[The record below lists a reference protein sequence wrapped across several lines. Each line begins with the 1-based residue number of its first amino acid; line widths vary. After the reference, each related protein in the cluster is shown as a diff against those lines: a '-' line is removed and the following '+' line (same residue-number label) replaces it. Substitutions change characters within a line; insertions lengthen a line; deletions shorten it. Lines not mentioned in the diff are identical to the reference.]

1 MCGGGRFSSGLLI
14 VVSCLTAP
22 VYAVDFWHS
31 STVWAGQG
39 QCSAVF
45 SFDSGMEEIKNL
57 QVSVSAVNKAGKK
70 VASGVL
76 EIPQFGQSDAARY
89 ADAFLESEENCADD
103 LTIVVNKATAIID
116 GKRTDLLKS
125 RALSARDF
133 KPFKIRVGK

>member
-1 MCGGGRFSSGLLI
+1 MKRFTSGLL
-14 VVSCLTAP
+14 VVTSCLAAP
-22 VYAVDFWHS
+22 AYAVDFWHS

-57 QVSVSAVNKAGKK
+57 QVTVAAVNKAGKK

-76 EIPQFGQSDAARY
+76 EIPQFGQSSADRY
-89 ADAFLESEENCADD
+89 ADAFLEGEEICADD
-103 LTIVVNKATAIID
+103 LTIVVNKTTTKVD

-125 RALSARDF
+125 KALSARDF
-133 KPFKIRVGK
+133 KPFRIRVGK

>member
-1 MCGGGRFSSGLLI
+1 MKRFTSGLL
-14 VVSCLTAP
+14 VVASCLAAP
-22 VYAVDFWHS
+22 AYAVDFWHS

-57 QVSVSAVNKAGKK
+57 QVTVAAVNKAGKK

-76 EIPQFGQSDAARY
+76 EIPQFGQSSADRY
-89 ADAFLESEENCADD
+89 ADAFLESEEICADD
-103 LTIVVNKATAIID
+103 LTIVVNKATAIVD

-125 RALSARDF
+125 KALSARDF
-133 KPFKIRVGK
+133 KPFRIRVGK

>member
-1 MCGGGRFSSGLLI
+1 MKRFSSGLLI
-14 VVSCLTAP
+14 GMTCLTAP
-22 VYAVDFWHS
+22 AYAVDFWHS

-57 QVSVSAVNKAGKK
+57 QVSLAAVNKAGKK

-76 EIPQFGQSDAARY
+76 EIPQFGQSSADRY
-89 ADAFLESEENCADD
+89 ADAFLEGEEICADD
-103 LTIVVNKATAIID
+103 LTIVVSKATAIVD

-125 RALSARDF
+125 KALSARDF

>member
-1 MCGGGRFSSGLLI
+1 M
-14 VVSCLTAP
+14 
-22 VYAVDFWHS
+22 
-31 STVWAGQG
+31 
-39 QCSAVF
+39 F

-76 EIPQFGQSDAARY
+76 EIPQFGQSDADRY
-89 ADAFLESEENCADD
+89 ADAFLENEENCADD